1 MLLYVLVHFVV
12 VSDESCV
19 HCSDIVVLSIY
30 VLFGIGFRAVE
41 GVLWLWMCV
50 RIHGYDR
57 GLSLRVD
64 ACLC

>member
-41 GVLWLWMCV
+41 
-50 RIHGYDR
+50 
-57 GLSLRVD
+57 
-64 ACLC
+64 

>member
-1 MLLYVLVHFVV
+1 MLVHFVV

-19 HCSDIVVLSIY
+19 HCSNLVVYSIY

-50 RIHGYDR
+50 RIDEYDR
-57 GLSLRVD
+57 SLSPRVD